1 MLSNLRSKIDH
12 KEKGSRRWKRL
23 TRAKD
28 RQLQKVRNQIE
39 DLLHKVTTR
48 LVNVLHER
56 RTGTVVVGD
65 LTGIRERIKYGDRM
79 NQRLHQWAHSKFE
92 HMLTYK
98 AHLCG
103 MTVERASEAYT
114 SQTCPS
120 CEHRHKPNGRD
131 FNCPQCSF
139 EAHRD
144 VVGARNILNERYPG
158 ATQVAGEMASP
169 TGVRYRP
176 HMRTEPTG
184 SEPQRCNPAT
194 AGKTCTEPKG
204 SCGQAGRPV
213 G

>member
-1 MLSNLRSKIDH
+1 
-12 KEKGSRRWKRL
+12 
-23 TRAKD
+23 
-28 RQLQKVRNQIE
+28 
-39 DLLHKVTTR
+39 
-48 LVNVLHER
+48 
-56 RTGTVVVGD
+56 
-65 LTGIRERIKYGDRM
+65 M
-79 NQRLHQWAHSKFE
+79 NQRLHQWAYSKFE

-98 AHLCG
+98 AQLCG

-139 EAHRD
+139 EGHRD

-176 HMRTEPTG
+176 HMR
-184 SEPQRCNPAT
+184 CNPAT
-194 AGKTCTEPKG
+194 VSKTCSG
-204 SCGQAGRPV
+204 RQAGRPV